1 MVFVTSFGLWLT
13 CVIALDASLIYGILV
28 PSKARSRPWSM
39 FPRGDDMSERRR
51 ILLQEVGWK
60 HSNPPEGVTVWLQLC
75 GRQDVKHESGMA
87 VVAPDVSSFCVLVI
101 AHGGR
106 EMKSSSRACDFEH
119 ALEDQS
125 TLTFTVTPDQD
136 IRGELALACGHIE
149 RFFFQSGA
157 AFFRSPELIPAK

>member
-1 MVFVTSFGLWLT
+1 MQEG
-13 CVIALDASLIYGILV
+13 
-28 PSKARSRPWSM
+28 K
-39 FPRGDDMSERRR
+39 R

-60 HSNPPEGVTVWLQLC
+60 HINPPEGVSVWLQLC

-125 TLTFTVTPDQD
+125 TLTFTVTPDHD
-136 IRGELALACGHIE
+136 IRGELALVGGHFE
-149 RFFFQSGA
+149 RFFFQNGMS
-157 AFFRSPELIPAK
+157 FFRSPELIPAK